1 MVGEGI
7 MRTTAEVL
15 EDQAR
20 QADAERRER
29 ARSAAAPA
37 TGLSPLHAL
46 QERLWHWHDMRRRSK
61 AARCRYH
68 DARRTTTHFP
78 YRPYTM
84 SSRTPLE
91 SASCCVVRHGLISPL
106 LAAMLAL

>member
-46 QERLWHWHDMRRRSK
+46 QERLWHWHDMRGRSIGD
-61 AARCRYH
+61 AAPLP
-68 DARRTTTHFP
+68 RRTTHHDAFP
-78 YRPYTM
+78 
-84 SSRTPLE
+84 
-91 SASCCVVRHGLISPL
+91 I
-106 LAAMLAL
+106 